1 MDQDQTYDP
10 TSKAIRHDRWSVLV
24 LALSCAFN
32 IAQDVANTLEGYTY
46 MTVQHANQKAVD
58 KKFAGIVREL

>member
-58 KKFAGIVREL
+58 KKFSEITKGF